1 MPNERPPT
9 IDHHAAA
16 RWQSLLPT
24 ASPWLHEEVA
34 RRMEERLALIRLQPA
49 AWAHWEPLSGGMA
62 AHTLLTARYKSAE
75 CFMAMADMKHRE
87 YAINKIAKP
96 WWNPAHWRGTLPR
109 FEMPADSGVQM
120 VWANMA
126 LHMASDP
133 QALMA
138 QWHQVLATDGFL
150 MFSCFG
156 PDTLRELRE
165 LYLQLGWP
173 APSHEFTDMHDWG
186 DMLVAGGFAEPVLD
200 MERITLSYETPERL
214 LAELRSLGRNL
225 HPARFPALRG
235 RRWRQTLNDSLR
247 ERLADPTDG
256 QRLKLTFEVIYGH
269 AIKPQKRLTMR
280 PETSLSLDE
289 MRKALHSGKTPK
301 P

>member
-1 MPNERPPT
+1 MPSERPPT
-9 IDHHAAA
+9 IDRHAAA
-16 RWQSLLPT
+16 RWRAMASWP
-24 ASPWLHEEVA
+24 SPWLHEEVA
-34 RRMEERLALIRLQPA
+34 RRMQERLALIRLQPT
-49 AWAHWEPLSGGMA
+49 AWVHWEPVQGGMA
-62 AHTLLTARYKSAE
+62 AHALLTARYKNAE
-75 CFMAMADMKHRE
+75 CFMVMADTKHRDL
-87 YAINKIAKP
+87 AIQNIAKP
-96 WWNPAHWRGTLPR
+96 WWNPAYWGDSQPR
-109 FEMPADSGVQM
+109 FEMPVSAAVQM
-120 VWANMA
+120 LWANMA

-133 QALMA
+133 QALMS
-138 QWHQVLATDGFL
+138 QWHQILAPQGFL

-200 MERITLSYETPERL
+200 MERITLSFETPGRL

-235 RRWRQTLNDSLR
+235 RRWLKNLNDSLR
-247 ERLADPTDG
+247 DRLADPLDG

-269 AIKPQKRLTMR
+269 AIKPHKRLTVR

-289 MRKALHSGKTPK
+289 MREALHSRKRSEP
-301 P
+301 